1 MSVKLIG
8 LERVKQALTRRTVR
22 VNANLRDVVNETA
35 ELIFNES
42 QRVVPVDTGNLKA
55 SARIAY
61 ASGDNMT
68 AEVTYGGT
76 AAGYAVI
83 VHEIHPSQSK
93 YLEKPARAA
102 LARFEEMTKKSVR
115 DSLK

>member
-1 MSVKLIG
+1 MNVKLIG
-8 LERVKQALTRRTVR
+8 LARVTQALTRRVDRVDNNLQETV
-22 VNANLRDVVNETA
+22 NQIA

-42 QRVVPVDTGNLKA
+42 QRNVPVDTGNLKA
-55 SARIAY
+55 SARLEY
-61 ASGDNMT
+61 ARGDGMT

-76 AAGYAVI
+76 AAGYALI
-83 VHEIHPSQSK
+83 VHEIHPSKSK
-93 YLEKPARAA
+93 YLEEPARAA

>member
-22 VNANLRDVVNETA
+22 VDANLRDVVNETA

-42 QRVVPVDTGNLKA
+42 QREVLVDTGNLKA
-55 SARIAY
+55 SGRLEYAR
-61 ASGDNMT
+61 GDNMT

-76 AAGYAVI
+76 AAGYALI
-83 VHEIHPSQSK
+83 VHELHKK
-93 YLEKPARAA
+93 YLEEPARAA